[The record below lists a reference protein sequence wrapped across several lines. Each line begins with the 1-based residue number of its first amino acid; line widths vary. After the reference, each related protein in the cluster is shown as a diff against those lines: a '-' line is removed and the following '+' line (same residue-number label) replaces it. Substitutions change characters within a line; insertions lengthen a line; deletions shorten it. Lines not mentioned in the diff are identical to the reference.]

1 MDLFSKYFKVKVV
14 YFDNNNLK
22 FPYDYLAFL
31 TNNNS
36 QSNKKLKEEIDSF
49 NPDFAIVHNT
59 WFKANL
65 GIFQILKACNIKT
78 FLKIHNYRY
87 FCTSS
92 FSSIRHLRGNT
103 LCHACGFK
111 KKKFH
116 KEM

>member
-1 MDLFSKYFKVKVV
+1 MKKLLIIHTKYRNIGGEDIAVNNEINLFSKYFKVRVV
-14 YFDNNNLK
+14 YFDNNNLT

-65 GIFQILKACNIKT
+65 GIFK
-78 FLKIHNYRY
+78 Y
-87 FCTSS
+87 
-92 FSSIRHLRGNT
+92 
-103 LCHACGFK
+103 
-111 KKKFH
+111 
-116 KEM
+116 